1 MPRASK
7 YGCTPKQKA
16 YALRTWGG
24 KGKDKQQ
31 IALDVGYSRH
41 VARTPKS
48 KIETTRGYNNAIA
61 KLAAES
67 NNLALTV
74 MSELKARGFTD
85 FSNKDLV
92 GALNAISGAWK
103 NFNTQPKETDKP
115 GDGSANKLR
124 TVILQR
130 IENQTMN
137 SQPAVPAI
145 ASQPDLTS
153 EEKEVIEEVMDGGNL
168 DF

>member
-1 MPRASK
+1 MPRAGKNGS
-7 YGCTPKQKA
+7 TPMQTA
-16 YALRTWGG
+16 YALRTWGA

-41 VARTPKS
+41 VAKTVMS
-48 KIETTRGYNNAIA
+48 KIETSRGYHNAIA

-67 NNLALTV
+67 NNLALSV
-74 MSELKARGFTD
+74 MEQLKARGFND

-103 NFNTQPKETDKP
+103 NFNQPIRDKQENNEDNN
-115 GDGSANKLR
+115 GNKLR

-130 IENQTMN
+130 IENANITNGTQTPT
-137 SQPAVPAI
+137 QPTEDNVP
-145 ASQPDLTS
+145 PED
-153 EEKEVIEEVMDGGNL
+153 E
-168 DF
+168 F

>member
-1 MPRASK
+1 MPRAGK
-7 YGCTPKQKA
+7 YGSTAKQRA
-16 YALRTWGG
+16 YALRTWGA

-31 IALDVGYSRH
+31 IALDCGYSRH
-41 VARTPKS
+41 VAKTVKS
-48 KIETTRGYNNAIA
+48 KIENTRGYNNVIA
-61 KLAAES
+61 KMAADS
-67 NNLALTV
+67 NNLALSV
-74 MSELKARGFTD
+74 MATLRARGFED

-103 NFNTQPKETDKP
+103 IFNAPLLEKAERDTN

-130 IENQTMN
+130 IENATINNPEQPKEVE
-137 SQPAVPAI
+137 PAVE
-145 ASQPDLTS
+145 D
-153 EEKEVIEEVMDGGNL
+153 

>member
-1 MPRASK
+1 MPKITRTGSTLQQA
-7 YGCTPKQKA
+7 A
-16 YALRTWGG
+16 YAKRVFGAQGRT
-24 KGKDKQQ
+24 KQQ
-31 IALDVGYSRH
+31 IALDCGYSRH
-41 VARTPKS
+41 VAATPKS
-48 KIETTRGYNNAIA
+48 KIESTKGYQNAVA
-61 KLAAES
+61 RLAADS

-92 GALNAISGAWK
+92 GALNAISSAWK
-103 NFNTQPKETDKP
+103 AFNTDHTRKESQPTE
-115 GDGSANKLR
+115 GQNRLR

-137 SQPAVPAI
+137 SQPSVPAI
-145 ASQPDLTS
+145 ASTPELTP
-153 EEKEVIEEVMDGGNL
+153 EEKEVINEVDPNL